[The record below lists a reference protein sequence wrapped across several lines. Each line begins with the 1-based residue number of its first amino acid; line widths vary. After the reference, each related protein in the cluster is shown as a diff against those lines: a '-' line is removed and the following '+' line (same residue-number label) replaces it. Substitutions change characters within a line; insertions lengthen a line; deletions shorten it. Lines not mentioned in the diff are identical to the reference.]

1 MQLEKLPYSNY
12 IEVLVLQISK
22 SKVMGKETKVIHV
35 HLIFKKTSRFFGS
48 ISAIYSE
55 FTAEEIG
62 ITEETL
68 RHKGLSD
75 GVSFATKKAIIQQG
89 VLIRSARK

>member
-1 MQLEKLPYSNY
+1 MA
-12 IEVLVLQISK
+12 
-22 SKVMGKETKVIHV
+22 KETKVIHV

-68 RHKGLSD
+68 RHKGCPMVFPSLLKKRSYNKECLFEAHENSILSRCN
-75 GVSFATKKAIIQQG
+75 VF
-89 VLIRSARK
+89 LYLN

>member
-1 MQLEKLPYSNY
+1 MA
-12 IEVLVLQISK
+12 
-22 SKVMGKETKVIHV
+22 KETKVIHV

-68 RHKGLSD
+68 RHKGLS
-75 GVSFATKKAIIQQG
+75 ATKKAIIQQP

>member
-1 MQLEKLPYSNY
+1 MA
-12 IEVLVLQISK
+12 
-22 SKVMGKETKVIHV
+22 KETKVIHV

-68 RHKGLSD
+68 RHKGLS
-75 GVSFATKKAIIQQG
+75 
-89 VLIRSARK
+89 LIHI

>member
-1 MQLEKLPYSNY
+1 MA
-12 IEVLVLQISK
+12 
-22 SKVMGKETKVIHV
+22 KETKVIHV

-75 GVSFATKKAIIQQG
+75 GVSFATKKSDHTTRNTYSKRAKITF
-89 VLIRSARK
+89 

>member
-1 MQLEKLPYSNY
+1 MYNKT
-12 IEVLVLQISK
+12 SK
-22 SKVMGKETKVIHV
+22 RKTMAKETKVIHV

-89 VLIRSARK
+89 VLIRSVRK

>member
-1 MQLEKLPYSNY
+1 MT
-12 IEVLVLQISK
+12 
-22 SKVMGKETKVIHV
+22 KETKVIHV

-75 GVSFATKKAIIQQG
+75 GVSFATKK
-89 VLIRSARK
+89 RSYNKEYLFEVRENSIFSRCNVFLYLN

>member
-1 MQLEKLPYSNY
+1 MIHIKPPNTSTLCWHRY
-12 IEVLVLQISK
+12 
-22 SKVMGKETKVIHV
+22 THV

>member
-1 MQLEKLPYSNY
+1 MA
-12 IEVLVLQISK
+12 
-22 SKVMGKETKVIHV
+22 KETKVIHV

-48 ISAIYSE
+48 ISAIYS
-55 FTAEEIG
+55 
-62 ITEETL
+62 TEETL

>member
-1 MQLEKLPYSNY
+1 MFILF
-12 IEVLVLQISK
+12 SK
-22 SKVMGKETKVIHV
+22 NKPI
-35 HLIFKKTSRFFGS
+35 FGS

>member
-1 MQLEKLPYSNY
+1 MA
-12 IEVLVLQISK
+12 
-22 SKVMGKETKVIHV
+22 KETKVIHV

-75 GVSFATKKAIIQQG
+75 GVSFALKK
-89 VLIRSARK
+89 RSYNKEYLFEARENSILSRYNVFLYLN

>member
-1 MQLEKLPYSNY
+1 MF
-12 IEVLVLQISK
+12 ISF
-22 SKVMGKETKVIHV
+22 SKKQAV
-35 HLIFKKTSRFFGS
+35 FGS

-75 GVSFATKKAIIQQG
+75 GVSFATKK
-89 VLIRSARK
+89 RSYNKEYLFEVRENSILSRCDVFLYLN

>member
-1 MQLEKLPYSNY
+1 MFISFSKKQADF
-12 IEVLVLQISK
+12 LVLYQQ
-22 SKVMGKETKVIHV
+22 
-35 HLIFKKTSRFFGS
+35 
-48 ISAIYSE
+48 SE

>member
-22 SKVMGKETKVIHV
+22 SKVMAKETKVIHV

>member
-1 MQLEKLPYSNY
+1 MA
-12 IEVLVLQISK
+12 
-22 SKVMGKETKVIHV
+22 KETKVIHV

-68 RHKGLSD
+68 RHKGSD

>member
-1 MQLEKLPYSNY
+1 MF
-12 IEVLVLQISK
+12 ISF
-22 SKVMGKETKVIHV
+22 S
-35 HLIFKKTSRFFGS
+35 KKTSRFFGS

-75 GVSFATKKAIIQQG
+75 GVSFATKKK
-89 VLIRSARK
+89 RSYNKECLFEAHENSILSRCNVFLYLN

>member
-1 MQLEKLPYSNY
+1 MA
-12 IEVLVLQISK
+12 
-22 SKVMGKETKVIHV
+22 KETKVIHV

-75 GVSFATKKAIIQQG
+75 GLSFAFSICLSLFPYLQH
-89 VLIRSARK
+89 SPPE

>member
-1 MQLEKLPYSNY
+1 LQLEKLPYSNY

-22 SKVMGKETKVIHV
+22 SKVMAKETKVIHV

>member
-1 MQLEKLPYSNY
+1 M
-12 IEVLVLQISK
+12 VLYQQ
-22 SKVMGKETKVIHV
+22 
-35 HLIFKKTSRFFGS
+35 S
-48 ISAIYSE
+48 ILNL
-55 FTAEEIG
+55 EIG

>member
-1 MQLEKLPYSNY
+1 MA
-12 IEVLVLQISK
+12 
-22 SKVMGKETKVIHV
+22 KETKVIHV

-62 ITEETL
+62 ITEE

>member
-1 MQLEKLPYSNY
+1 MA
-12 IEVLVLQISK
+12 
-22 SKVMGKETKVIHV
+22 KETKVIHV
-35 HLIFKKTSRFFGS
+35 HLSFKKTSRFFGS

>member
-1 MQLEKLPYSNY
+1 MA
-12 IEVLVLQISK
+12 
-22 SKVMGKETKVIHV
+22 KETKVIHV
-35 HLIFKKTSRFFGS
+35 HLIFKKKTSRFFGS

>member
-1 MQLEKLPYSNY
+1 M
-12 IEVLVLQISK
+12 EVFRLQTFK
-22 SKVMGKETKVIHV
+22 SKVMAKETKVIHV
-35 HLIFKKTSRFFGS
+35 HLIFKKKSRFFGS

-89 VLIRSARK
+89 VLIRSVRK

>member
-1 MQLEKLPYSNY
+1 MA
-12 IEVLVLQISK
+12 
-22 SKVMGKETKVIHV
+22 KETKVIHV

-75 GVSFATKKAIIQQG
+75 RFFSSEGNT
-89 VLIRSARK
+89 IRQPLVA

>member
-1 MQLEKLPYSNY
+1 MA
-12 IEVLVLQISK
+12 
-22 SKVMGKETKVIHV
+22 KETKVIHV
-35 HLIFKKTSRFFGS
+35 HLISKNKPFFGS

>member
-1 MQLEKLPYSNY
+1 MA
-12 IEVLVLQISK
+12 
-22 SKVMGKETKVIHV
+22 KETKVIHV

-75 GVSFATKKAIIQQG
+75 GVSFATKKAID
-89 VLIRSARK
+89 RKSVV

>member
-1 MQLEKLPYSNY
+1 MFISFSKKQA
-12 IEVLVLQISK
+12 VFLVLYQQSK
-22 SKVMGKETKVIHV
+22 
-35 HLIFKKTSRFFGS
+35 
-48 ISAIYSE
+48 YE

>member
-1 MQLEKLPYSNY
+1 MER
-12 IEVLVLQISK
+12 I
-22 SKVMGKETKVIHV
+22 V
-35 HLIFKKTSRFFGS
+35 H

>member
-1 MQLEKLPYSNY
+1 M
-12 IEVLVLQISK
+12 EVLVLQTSK
-22 SKVMGKETKVIHV
+22 SKVMAKETKVIHV

-89 VLIRSARK
+89 TLIRSARK

>member
-1 MQLEKLPYSNY
+1 MA
-12 IEVLVLQISK
+12 
-22 SKVMGKETKVIHV
+22 KETKVIHV
-35 HLIFKKTSRFFGS
+35 HLIFKKTSRFS

>member
-1 MQLEKLPYSNY
+1 MA
-12 IEVLVLQISK
+12 
-22 SKVMGKETKVIHV
+22 KETKVIHV

-68 RHKGLSD
+68 R
-75 GVSFATKKAIIQQG
+75 QQR
-89 VLIRSARK
+89 VVRWCFLRY